1 MCIQETCQSGLLCL
15 FAKEVGP
22 LNGPGGSNP
31 PVSAWRIIQTKR
43 LRMFDRR

>member
-15 FAKEVGP
+15 FAKEVTG
-22 LNGPGGSNP
+22 LNRSGGSNP
-31 PVSAWRIIQTKR
+31 PVSAWQIIQTKR